1 MNCQIQLENLVN
13 FQAQMSFPVEKGFF
27 KILTFKE
34 GLKVSKFQKQIFLFS
49 FEPKNERSYFLISA
63 LASKNG

>member
-13 FQAQMSFPVEKGFF
+13 FQAQMTFPVEKGFF

-34 GLKVSKFQKQIFLFS
+34 GLKVSKFQKQFSCSHMNQKTNEVIF
-49 FEPKNERSYFLISA
+49 
-63 LASKNG
+63 